1 MSTNILGIGPTL
13 WLSRHLHMPRTT
25 GPGQILYNTIRK
37 SQDKFSEKKFFFSK
51 MSAGS
56 IHLSM
61 QVGLNLDV
69 DIAYTCF
76 MGSWLKIRIC
86 RIARTYSLRSLKIPS
101 TSKSCTSRLSYQ
113 VTCIKTFRST
123 LGRSDSRFLQRS
135 IWGRRLALSPSES
148 ESFTAMADG
157 GRTDGC

>member
-86 RIARTYSLRSLKIPS
+86 RIARTYSLRSFKTPS
-101 TSKSCTSRLSYQ
+101 TSKSCTKWHASRPFEVPWEDQIVVS
-113 VTCIKTFRST
+113 CRDRSEGGDWPCHHPSQS
-123 LGRSDSRFLQRS
+123 LLQR
-135 IWGRRLALSPSES
+135 
-148 ESFTAMADG
+148 
-157 GRTDGC
+157 